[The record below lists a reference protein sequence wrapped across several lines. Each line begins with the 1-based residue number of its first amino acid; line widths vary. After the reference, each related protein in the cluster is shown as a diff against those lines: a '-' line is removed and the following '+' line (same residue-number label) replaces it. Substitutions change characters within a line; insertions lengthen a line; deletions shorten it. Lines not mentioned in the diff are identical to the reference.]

1 METWRYKTQSDHS
14 IRHIG
19 PMAQD
24 FYAAFDVGGDE
35 KHIATVDADG
45 VALAAIQ
52 GLYEI
57 VQENQQEIRAQ
68 AREIAALRQQLAQ
81 AGDLQARVAELESL
95 VRSLASGRQVGMTSP
110 ASQAE

>member
-1 METWRYKTQSDHS
+1 MSHLELLVFDNNVHVLHCPGLLR
-14 IRHIG
+14 G
-19 PMAQD
+19 
-24 FYAAFDVGGDE
+24 FDVGSDE
-35 KHIATVDADG
+35 RHIATVDADG

-57 VQENQQEIRAQ
+57 VQENHQEIQAQ
-68 AREIAALRQQLAQ
+68 SREIAALRQQLAQ